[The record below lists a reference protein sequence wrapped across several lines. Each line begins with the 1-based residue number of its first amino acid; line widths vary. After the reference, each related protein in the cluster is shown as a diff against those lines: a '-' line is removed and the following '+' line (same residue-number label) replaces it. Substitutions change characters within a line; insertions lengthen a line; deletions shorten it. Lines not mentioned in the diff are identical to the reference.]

1 MLIVRV
7 IAYRPVTGL
16 PLLSD
21 PPPVGACREGGVVA
35 GLLCDGG
42 PERWSAPVWGWL
54 GRTWPVLM
62 AVAGV
67 VVALAGVWLVLA
79 RRRRLAEAAAGRWWE
94 VVPPSQPRV
103 AGALEFWRLVAV
115 VQRRAGGRWGARRRG
130 AVVGVELL
138 AAGGRLRIGLWLPA
152 GVPVRAVSDAVGVAW
167 PGARLRPVTV
177 PRPPTVGRLV
187 AVRGRPDPAEALPV
201 VDPAPRRLRPD
212 ATRAAEEDPLRA
224 VMAGLVNAARS
235 GQWAVVQ
242 VLARPAGRG
251 RLRAAAGQTR
261 PGSRPVSWWRRLVLD
276 ALDLVAPGP
285 TNPSAGAAPAGPA
298 AGPLA
303 AERARAAAQKVTAIP
318 HWEVAVTVAVAA
330 AGRAAAEAQAAQ
342 IGGGLALL
350 SDAATV
356 HCSRLRHPRRAVTSR
371 RPRAAGWWLACLP
384 ELAALAHLPYS
395 PATAGMRTATGRQVP
410 PPPQLYLTDDTGDT
424 AHTGGNDRDGD
435 DRTSGADAA

>member
-1 MLIVRV
+1 MLIDRV
-7 IAYRPVTGL
+7 VMAYRLVTGL
-16 PLLSD
+16 PSLSD
-21 PPPVGACREGGVVA
+21 PPPVGACRERGVVA

-42 PERWSAPVWGWL
+42 PERWPALVWGWL

-67 VVALAGVWLVLA
+67 VVVLAGVWLVVA
-79 RRRRLAEAAAGRWWE
+79 RRRRLAEAKAGRWWE
-94 VVPPSQPRV
+94 IIPPSQPRA

-115 VQRRAGGRWGARRRG
+115 VQRRAGGRWGVRRRR

-138 AAGGRLRIGLWLPA
+138 ACGGRVRIGLWLPVR
-152 GVPVRAVSDAVGVAW
+152 VPVRAVSEAVGVAW
-167 PGARLRPVTV
+167 PGARLRPGPV
-177 PRPPTVGRLV
+177 PQPPTVGRLV

-212 ATRAAEEDPLRA
+212 AVRAAEEDPLRA
-224 VMAGLVNAARS
+224 VVAGLVNAARS

-242 VLARPAGRG
+242 VLARPTGRG

-261 PGSRPVSWWRRLVLD
+261 PGGRPVSWWRRLVLD

-285 TNPSAGAAPAGPA
+285 TNRSAGPVPAGRP

-303 AERARAAAQKVTAIP
+303 AERARAVAQKVTAVP

-356 HCSRLRHPRRAVTSR
+356 HCSRMRHPRRAVASR

-395 PATAGMRTATGRQVP
+395 PAAAGMRTATGRQVP

-424 AHTGGNDRDGD
+424 GDTDGGE
-435 DRTSGADAA
+435 TSGADAA